1 MLLLQCFVFLNFLL
15 QVVEESCSVGTY
27 EDEIILE
34 IAVSIEDEVA
44 ILIGEPLTTLHLHAH
59 FLEIV
64 IEVCLQPLAHIFELL
79 LDEVGTEESLRIQ
92 INDGAIFTEHGILVV
107 GITLDDLT
115 LYSVC
120 CILIT

>member
-44 ILIGEPLTTLHLHAH
+44 ILIGEPLTTLHLIGFYCYGLVLAAA
-59 FLEIV
+59 LV
-64 IEVCLQPLAHIFELL
+64 LSGMAVC
-79 LDEVGTEESLRIQ
+79 S
-92 INDGAIFTEHGILVV
+92 AIFGKERTMAALMP
-107 GITLDDLT
+107 LPQDDKKDKKNNKKGKKGKKR
-115 LYSVC
+115 
-120 CILIT
+120 